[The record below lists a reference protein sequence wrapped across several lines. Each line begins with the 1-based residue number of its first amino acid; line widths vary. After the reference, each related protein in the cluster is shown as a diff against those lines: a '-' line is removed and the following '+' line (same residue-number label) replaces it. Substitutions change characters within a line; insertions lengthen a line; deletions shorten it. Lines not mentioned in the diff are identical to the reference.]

1 MIKKTFVLFTSI
13 FAIIMAAY
21 SLFLAV
27 DAYKMNKLREYAKT
41 LNEDK

>member
-1 MIKKTFVLFTSI
+1 MIKKSFILFTSI
-13 FAIIMAAY
+13 FAIITAMY

-27 DAYKMNKLREYAKT
+27 DAYKMNRLREYAKT

>member
-1 MIKKTFVLFTSI
+1 MIKKSFIVFTSI
-13 FAIIMAAY
+13 FAIITAIY

>member
-1 MIKKTFVLFTSI
+1 MIKKFFVLFTSI
-13 FAIIMAAY
+13 FAIITAAY

-27 DAYKMNKLREYAKT
+27 DTYKMNKLREYAKT

>member
-1 MIKKTFVLFTSI
+1 MIKKSFILFTSI
-13 FAIIMAAY
+13 FAIITAMY
-21 SLFLAV
+21 SLFLAI